1 MTSSTSNTSR
11 NSRLALIATFVLATG
26 IAHADGKRVVVL
38 DFDGPKA
45 EKFHDAIV
53 KAIEKKSNTIVATD
67 KWNGAAEELQATKLN
82 KKNAKKIAKRLKVD
96 GIVTA
101 TIEKNDE
108 GYVVHVKLRA
118 GKSGAV
124 VAEQIDLKAEGT
136 KLSKKDVND
145 QLVGAIDNLEANGG
159 KDEDAGLGGGK
170 DEGDDD
176 SGKKDAK
183 ADKTDKSDKTDKTDK
198 SDKTDKTDKSDKSDK
213 SDKTASTDDPP
224 RHHHKK
230 KDVAADDDS
239 ANTSATATA
248 TVEAPQSESD
258 QLSQANR
265 AVDFGIGM
273 SFTARHLS
281 WRYSSAL
288 GTPPPDYK
296 EGLPVA
302 GGVMDAIVFPFAI
315 THKTTGI
322 LTDIGLE
329 IMYDKVIDISSKK
342 SYIDATTMTEQTAS
356 LATDEEHF
364 AVGAVFRYPI
374 TDAFVAGAKLM
385 YMNQQFEI
393 AQSFMNGT
401 TTINTDVPNVH
412 YSAAEPR
419 LFIHYAVIPSLTIN
433 AEGGFMLITKTGD
446 ITADSTGYGG
456 ATDKGYEFT
465 GGVDYNLTKAIFA
478 RAVFHYEEFT
488 LAFHGDQNSMANSRD
503 GMDTTQDVFGARDY
517 YYGGSIQ
524 IGYIY

>member
-1 MTSSTSNTSR
+1 M
-11 NSRLALIATFVLATG
+11 LVLATG

-53 KAIEKKSNTIVATD
+53 KAIEKKANTVVATD

-82 KKNAKKIAKRLKVD
+82 KRNARKIAKRLKVD
-96 GIVTA
+96 GIVSA

-108 GYVVHVKLRA
+108 GYVVHLKLRA

-136 KLSKKDVND
+136 KLSKKEIND

-159 KDEDAGLGGGK
+159 GSKDEDGGLGGSK

-176 SGKKDAK
+176 TAKKDTKPDKPDK
-183 ADKTDKSDKTDKTDK
+183 ADKTDKTDK
-198 SDKTDKTDKSDKSDK
+198 TDKADKADKADKTDSA
-213 SDKTASTDDPP
+213 TASTDDPP

-230 KDVAADDDS
+230 KDVAEDDPN
-239 ANTSATATA
+239 ANASVTETA
-248 TVEAPQSESD
+248 TVEAPAMTSSER
-258 QLSQANR
+258 LSEGNR

-281 WRYSSAL
+281 WKYSAAL

-302 GGVMDAIVFPFAI
+302 GGVMDAVVFPFAI

-322 LTDIGLE
+322 LTDIGIE
-329 IMYDKVIDISSKK
+329 VMYDKVIDISSKK

-364 AVGAVFRYPI
+364 AVGAVFRYPV
-374 TDAFVAGAKLM
+374 TDSFVAGAKLM

-393 AQSFMNGT
+393 AQSFTAGT
-401 TTINTDVPNVH
+401 GGATLNTDVPNVH

-419 LFIHYAVIPSLTIN
+419 LFLHYAVTPGLVIN

-446 ITADSTGYGG
+446 ITADTTGYGG

-478 RAVFHYEEFT
+478 RALFHFEEFSLT
-488 LAFHGDQNSMANSRD
+488 FHGDQNSLANSRD
-503 GMDTTQDVFGARDY
+503 GMATTQDVFGARDY
-517 YYGGSIQ
+517 YYGGSVQ

>member
-11 NSRLALIATFVLATG
+11 SSRLALLVTLVLATG
-26 IAHADGKRVVVL
+26 IAHADHKRVVVL

-53 KAIEKKSNTIVATD
+53 KAIEKKDNTIVATD

-82 KKNAKKIAKRLKVD
+82 KKNARKIAKRLKVD
-96 GIVTA
+96 GIITA
-101 TIEKNDE
+101 TIEKSDE

-136 KLSKKDVND
+136 KLSKRDIND
-145 QLVGAIDNLEANGG
+145 QLVGAIENLEANGG
-159 KDEDAGLGGGK
+159 GKDEDSGLGGGK

-176 SGKKDAK
+176 GGKKTAETKPDK

-198 SDKTDKTDKSDKSDK
+198 ADQKKDETAA
-213 SDKTASTDDPP
+213 ASTDDPP

-230 KDVAADDDS
+230 KDVAEDDS
-239 ANTSATATA
+239 SNTSATATA
-248 TVEAPQSESD
+248 TVEPAQSDSD
-258 QLSQANR
+258 RLSQGNR

-281 WRYSSAL
+281 WKVSSAL

-315 THKTTGI
+315 THHTTGI
-322 LTDIGLE
+322 LTDLGIE

-364 AVGAVFRYPI
+364 AVGGVFRYPV
-374 TDAFVAGAKLM
+374 TDSFVAGAKLM

-393 AQSFMNGT
+393 AQQFMAGT
-401 TTINTDVPNVH
+401 TTVNTDVPNVH

-419 LFIHYAVIPSLTIN
+419 LFVHYSATPALTIN

-446 ITADSTGYGG
+446 ITADTTGYGG
-456 ATDKGYEFT
+456 AKDNGYEFT

-478 RAVFHYEEFT
+478 RAVFHFEEFSLT
-488 LAFHGDQNSMANSRD
+488 FKGDPNSLANSRD
-503 GMDTTQDVFGARDY
+503 GMNTTQDVFGAKDY
-517 YYGGSIQ
+517 YYGGSVQ
-524 IGYIY
+524 IGYVY